1 MSERS
6 QSILV
11 WWGIA
16 FAVIYGL
23 VLGLLLNMIPPPSP
37 KLSATEIAHWYA
49 VRHTKIR
56 VGAVIAS
63 WTSAFMVPLSIVI
76 AAQMS
81 RQETGRKV
89 WSAMTICG
97 GALMSI
103 FLVLPPLFWGVAA
116 FTPSRAPQV
125 TAIMHELGMLTLT
138 TTDQFYIF
146 MWVAIVVI
154 CLLPTSITNSPF
166 PRWFGYFT
174 AWIAVMFEAGAFA
187 FLPRTGP
194 LAWNGLLVFWLPL
207 TLFGAWIAV
216 MSYLL
221 LTSLKRQRLD
231 TVSERALAQSEESER
246 HGITSY
252 GAAVHT

>member
-6 QSILV
+6 QRVLV
-11 WWGIA
+11 WWAVI
-16 FAVIYGL
+16 FAVIYGIAL
-23 VLGLLLNMIPPPSP
+23 WLLLDMVPPPTA
-37 KLSATEIAHWYA
+37 KLDATQIAHWYA

-63 WTSAFMVPLSIVI
+63 WTSAFMVPLAIVV
-76 AAQMS
+76 AAQIE
-81 RQETGRKV
+81 RQEKGSKV
-89 WSAMTICG
+89 WTWMTISG
-97 GALMSI
+97 GGLMSI

-116 FTPSRAPQV
+116 FTPTRAPQI

-138 TTDQFYIF
+138 TTDQYYVF

-154 CLLPTSITNSPF
+154 SLTPSAAKHSPF

-174 AWIAVMFEAGAFA
+174 AWTAIMFEAGAFA

-194 LAWNGLLVFWLPL
+194 FAWNGLLVFWVPL

-221 LTSLKRQRLD
+221 LGALKQQRLQTD
-231 TVSERALAQSEESER
+231 PAVELAV
-246 HGITSY
+246 
-252 GAAVHT
+252 AVPA

>member
-6 QSILV
+6 QIVLV
-11 WWGIA
+11 WWGII
-16 FAVIYGL
+16 FAVVFGV
-23 VLGLLLNMIPPPSP
+23 VLGVLFDMIPPPSA

-63 WTSAFMVPLSIVI
+63 WTSAFMVPLTVVI
-76 AAQMS
+76 AAQMA
-81 RQETGRKV
+81 RQEQGRKV

-125 TAIMHELGMLTLT
+125 TAIMHELGMLTLV

-154 CLLPTSITNSPF
+154 CLLPTSVTHSPF

-174 AWIAVMFEAGAFA
+174 AWIAIMFEAGAFS
-187 FLPRTGP
+187 FLTRTGP
-194 LAWNGLLVFWLPL
+194 LAWDGLLVFWLPL
-207 TLFGAWIAV
+207 TLFGLWIAV

-221 LTSLKRQRLD
+221 LHKLRLQR
-231 TVSERALAQSEESER
+231 E
-246 HGITSY
+246 
-252 GAAVHT
+252 GAPLEVAVAAA

>member
-11 WWGIA
+11 WWAIV
-16 FAVIYGL
+16 FAAIYGV
-23 VLGLLLNMIPPPSP
+23 VLWLLLDMVPPPTP
-37 KLSATEIAHWYA
+37 KLSAVEIAHWYA
-49 VRHTKIR
+49 ARHTKIR
-56 VGAVIAS
+56 IGAVIAS
-63 WTSAFMVPLSIVI
+63 WTSAFMVPLAIVV

-81 RQETGRKV
+81 RQEIGRKV

-97 GALMSI
+97 GTLMSI

-116 FTPSRAPQV
+116 FTPSRAPQI

-138 TTDQFYIF
+138 TTDQYYVF
-146 MWVAIVVI
+146 MWVAVVVI
-154 CLLPTSITNSPF
+154 CWLPSSVSHSPF
-166 PRWFGYFT
+166 PRWFGYLT

-194 LAWNGLLVFWLPL
+194 LAWNGLMVFWLPL
-207 TLFGAWIAV
+207 ILFGVWIAV

-221 LTSLKRQRLD
+221 LHSLRLQREEAQEL
-231 TVSERALAQSEESER
+231 LAVP
-246 HGITSY
+246 
-252 GAAVHT
+252 A

>member
-11 WWGIA
+11 WWALI
-16 FAVIYGL
+16 FAAIYGI
-23 VLGLLLNMIPPPSP
+23 VLLLLLDMVPPPTP
-37 KLSATEIAHWYA
+37 KLSAEQIAHWYA

-56 VGAVIAS
+56 IGAVIAS
-63 WTSAFMVPLSIVI
+63 WTSAFMVPLSVVV

-97 GALMSI
+97 GTLMSI

-116 FTPSRAPQV
+116 FTPSRSPQV
-125 TAIMHELGMLTLT
+125 TAIMHELGVLTLT
-138 TTDQFYIF
+138 TTDQYYVF

-154 CLLPTSITNSPF
+154 CLLPTSVTHSPF
-166 PRWFGYFT
+166 PRWFAYFT

-187 FLPRTGP
+187 FIPRTGP
-194 LAWNGLLVFWLPL
+194 LAWNGLMVFWLPL
-207 TLFGAWIAV
+207 ILFGIWIAV
-216 MSYLL
+216 MSYQLL
-221 LTSLKRQRLD
+221 HSLRLQR
-231 TVSERALAQSEESER
+231 EE
-246 HGITSY
+246 
-252 GAAVHT
+252 AAHAEVAVAV

>member
-6 QSILV
+6 QTILV
-11 WWGIA
+11 WWA
-16 FAVIYGL
+16 VVFAVIYGI
-23 VLGLLLNMIPPPSP
+23 VLWLLLDMVPPPSA
-37 KLSATEIAHWYA
+37 KLSATQIAHWYA
-49 VRHTKIR
+49 ERHTQIR

-63 WTSAFMVPLSIVI
+63 WTSAFMVPLAIVV

-97 GALMSI
+97 GTLMSI

-116 FTPSRAPQV
+116 FTPSRAPQI

-138 TTDQFYIF
+138 TTDQYYVF
-146 MWVAIVVI
+146 MWVAVVVI
-154 CLLPTSITNSPF
+154 CWLPTSVSHSPF
-166 PRWFGYFT
+166 PRWFGYLT

-194 LAWNGLLVFWLPL
+194 LAWNGLMVFWLPL
-207 TLFGAWIAV
+207 ILFGVWIAV
-216 MSYLL
+216 MCNLL
-221 LTSLKRQRLD
+221 LRALKRQRDEAQL
-231 TVSERALAQSEESER
+231 ERAQQ
-246 HGITSY
+246 GV
-252 GAAVHT
+252 AVAV